1 MSFENIVITRVASTT
16 KDIIKDKGKRGRK
29 RKSIVIEPEK
39 PNANEPEADSEPEV
53 VRVAKEQGP
62 GKTWSEGA
70 GAKSGAGD

>member
-62 GKTWSEGA
+62 GKTWSEV
-70 GAKSGAGD
+70 